1 MKIFKAIVNDGDR
14 NLETVEIAANADD
27 VRYKLGADYDV
38 LEIEDVT
45 EDQLEDFDERYLKE
59 VLDGGYDPILAEY
72 FFALIM
78 EHIND

>member
-59 VLDGGYDPILAEY
+59 V
-72 FFALIM
+72 
-78 EHIND
+78 

>member
-14 NLETVEIAANADD
+14 NLETFEIAANADD

-59 VLDGGYDPILAEY
+59 ILDSGYEPILAEY